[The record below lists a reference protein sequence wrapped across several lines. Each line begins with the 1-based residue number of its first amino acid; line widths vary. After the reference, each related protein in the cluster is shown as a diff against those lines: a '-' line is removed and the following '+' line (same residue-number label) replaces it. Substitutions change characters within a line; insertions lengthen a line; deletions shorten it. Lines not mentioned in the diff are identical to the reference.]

1 MSAHDAPSA
10 LARCDNC
17 GTVLQGGFCHV
28 CGQHAHNPLRSFA
41 HAAEEVF
48 ESFWHLDGRI
58 FRTLADLFVPGRVAV
73 NYLSGQRVRYLPPLR
88 VFIILSVL
96 TFFVGKLTLH
106 VDATGE
112 TPNAAIQR
120 DNVNFNLADGGKSE
134 LMTQAR
140 TVEEVLRLRE
150 EALQNIAKA
159 RREFDAGWFGEW
171 FGDTIGDFA
180 AEQVDERAR
189 ERMRALGAAPAQWT
203 ALDAAAGGRR
213 GSGSSTDAQ
222 ASTASA
228 AKTPVSEER
237 SWLSG
242 WLRERLIRLKRNVD
256 AVNKN
261 PDEFV
266 RLVLG
271 AVPSALFVL
280 VPVFALC
287 LKLLYLRSGRGYL
300 EHLVV
305 ALYSHAMMLLAL
317 LMCFVLVGLQSL
329 AATPAWLD
337 NALAIAAGL
346 GLTLAMPLYLLW
358 MQKRVYAQ
366 GWPTTLTKFA
376 LLGSLYSVL
385 LIFATIY
392 AVLAGLSS

>member
-1 MSAHDAPSA
+1 MSAHDAPST
-10 LARCDNC
+10 LARCENC

-41 HAAEEVF
+41 HAAEEVL

-58 FRTLADLFVPGRVAV
+58 FRTLADLFVPGRIA
-73 NYLSGQRVRYLPPLR
+73 NRYLGGQRVRYLPPLR

-106 VDATGE
+106 TEANDTVDAAQT
-112 TPNAAIQR
+112 QR
-120 DNVNFNLADGGKSE
+120 NNIKFDIGDDGKSDAIAS
-134 LMTQAR
+134 AR
-140 TVEEVLRLRE
+140 SADEVMRLRE
-150 EALQNIAKA
+150 DALANVDRMHRESDAKWLVSA
-159 RREFDAGWFGEW
+159 IGRFAEERIDQRAATRMRELGA
-171 FGDTIGDFA
+171 TP
-180 AEQVDERAR
+180 EQ
-189 ERMRALGAAPAQWT
+189 MRALERSTAQRQ
-203 ALDAAAGGRR
+203 AAA
-213 GSGSSTDAQ
+213 A
-222 ASTASA
+222 AAVASA
-228 AKTPVSEER
+228 AAPEPSLANAIDDDDGPD
-237 SWLSG
+237 WLQN
-242 WLRERLIRLKRNVD
+242 WLRERLIRTEANIQRIQR
-256 AVNKN
+256 N

-317 LMCFVLVGLQSL
+317 LICFVLVGLQSL
-329 AATPAWLD
+329 AATSAWLD

-346 GLTLAMPLYLLW
+346 GLTVAMPLYLLW

-366 GWPTTLTKFA
+366 GWPITLIKFA
-376 LLGSLYSVL
+376 LIGSLYTIL
-385 LIFATIY
+385 LTFATIY

>member
-10 LARCDNC
+10 LARCENC

-41 HAAEEVF
+41 HTAEEVF

-88 VFIILSVL
+88 IFIILSVL
-96 TFFVGKLTLH
+96 TFFVGKLSLH
-106 VDATGE
+106 TEANDTVDAAQT
-112 TPNAAIQR
+112 QR
-120 DNVNFNLADGGKSE
+120 NNIKFDIGDDGKSDAIAS
-134 LMTQAR
+134 AR
-140 TVEEVLRLRE
+140 SADEVLRLRE
-150 EALQNIAKA
+150 DALANVDRMHRESDAKWLVSA
-159 RREFDAGWFGEW
+159 IGRFAEERIDQRAATRMRELGA
-171 FGDTIGDFA
+171 TP
-180 AEQVDERAR
+180 EQ
-189 ERMRALGAAPAQWT
+189 MRALERSTAQRQAAV
-203 ALDAAAGGRR
+203 
-213 GSGSSTDAQ
+213 
-222 ASTASA
+222 ASA
-228 AKTPVSEER
+228 AAPEPSLANAIDDDDGPG
-237 SWLSG
+237 WLQD
-242 WLRERLIRLKRNVD
+242 WLRERLIRMEGNIERIQR
-256 AVNKN
+256 N

-271 AVPSALFVL
+271 AVPGALLIL

-287 LKLLYLRSGRGYL
+287 LKLLYLGSGRGYL

-305 ALYSHAMMLLAL
+305 ALYSHATMLLAL
-317 LMCFVLVGLQSL
+317 LLTFVLVGAQSL

-337 NALAIAAGL
+337 NGFAIAAGL
-346 GLTLAMPLYLLW
+346 VLTVAVPLYLLR

-366 GWPTTLTKFA
+366 GWPMTLTKFA
-376 LLGSLYSVL
+376 LIGSLYSVL

>member
-1 MSAHDAPSA
+1 MSAHDALSA

-28 CGQHAHNPLRSFA
+28 CGQHAHNPLRSLA

-58 FRTLADLFVPGRVAV
+58 FRTLADLFVPGRIA
-73 NYLSGQRVRYLPPLR
+73 NRYLGGQRVRYLPPLR

-112 TPNAAIQR
+112 TANTAPR
-120 DNVNFNLADGGKSE
+120 SDNVKFNLADGGKSE

-140 TVEEVLRLRE
+140 TVEDVLRLRE
-150 EALQNIAKA
+150 EALHNVANA
-159 RREFDAGWFGEW
+159 RREFEGGWFGNA
-171 FGDTIGDFA
+171 IGDFTT
-180 AEQVDERAR
+180 EQIDERAR
-189 ERMRALGAAPAQWT
+189 ERMRALEATPAQWA
-203 ALDAAAGGRR
+203 ALDAATGVER
-213 GSGSSTDAQ
+213 GSEP
-222 ASTASA
+222 STAAQSPTVGA
-228 AKTPVSEER
+228 AKTPRAAER
-237 SWLSG
+237 GWLSG
-242 WLRERLIRLKRNVD
+242 WLRERLIRFKRNIET
-256 AVNKN
+256 VNEN

-266 RLVLG
+266 PLVLG

-317 LMCFVLVGLQSL
+317 LFCFVLVGLQSL
-329 AATPAWLD
+329 AATPDWLD
-337 NALAIAAGL
+337 NAFAIAAGL
-346 GLTLAMPLYLLW
+346 GLTVAMPLYLLW

-366 GWPTTLTKFA
+366 GWPMTLIKFA

-385 LIFATIY
+385 LTFATIY

>member
-10 LARCDNC
+10 LARCENC

-58 FRTLADLFVPGRVAV
+58 FRTLADLFAPGRVAAR
-73 NYLSGQRVRYLPPLR
+73 YLAGQRVRYLPPLR
-88 VFIILSVL
+88 LFIILSVL

-106 VDATGE
+106 TEAADTVDEARAGK
-112 TPNAAIQR
+112 N
-120 DNVNFNLADGGKSE
+120 NVTFNIGDKGNSE
-134 LMTQAR
+134 LIASATR
-140 TVEEVLRLRE
+140 VEDVLRLRE
-150 EALQNIAKA
+150 DALANLDRTYRESDAKWLTAAISRFAEERIEQRAAA
-159 RREFDAGWFGEW
+159 RLRELDA
-171 FGDTIGDFA
+171 TP
-180 AEQVDERAR
+180 EQL
-189 ERMRALGAAPAQWT
+189 RALERGAALRRVAASSSATREGAPAN
-203 ALDAAAGGRR
+203 
-213 GSGSSTDAQ
+213 
-222 ASTASA
+222 ASDSPAWL
-228 AKTPVSEER
+228 ER
-237 SWLSG
+237 WMHARLTRMEG
-242 WLRERLIRLKRNVD
+242 NIERIQRT
-256 AVNKN
+256 

-287 LKLLYLRSGRGYL
+287 LKLLYLGSGRGYL

-305 ALYSHAMMLLAL
+305 ALYSHAMLLLAL
-317 LMCFVLVGLQSL
+317 LLAFVLVGLQSL
-329 AATPAWLD
+329 QITPAWLD
-337 NALAIAAGL
+337 NAFAIAIGL
-346 GLTLAMPLYLLW
+346 GLSLAMPLYLLR

-366 GWPTTLTKFA
+366 GWPMTLIKFA
-376 LLGSLYSVL
+376 LIGSLYTIL
-385 LIFATIY
+385 LTFATIY

>member
-58 FRTLADLFVPGRVAV
+58 FRTLADLFVPGRVAI

-88 VFIILSVL
+88 LFLILSVL

-106 VDATGE
+106 VDANGE
-112 TPNAAIQR
+112 TPNPTAR
-120 DNVNFNLADGGKSE
+120 RGNVNFDLSDGGKSE
-134 LMTQAR
+134 LMAQAR

-150 EALQNIAKA
+150 EALHNIAKA
-159 RREFDAGWFGEW
+159 RREFDAGWL
-171 FGDTIGDFA
+171 GDTIGDFA
-180 AEQVDERAR
+180 TEQVDERAR
-189 ERMRALGAAPAQWT
+189 ERMRALGAAPARWK

-213 GSGSSTDAQ
+213 GSGGSTDAQ
-222 ASTASA
+222 ASIASA
-228 AKTPVSEER
+228 AETPATEER
-237 SWLSG
+237 SWLSR

-305 ALYSHAMMLLAL
+305 ALYSHAMLLLAL
-317 LMCFVLVGLQSL
+317 LLTFVLVGLQSWE
-329 AATPAWLD
+329 ATPPWLD
-337 NALAIAAGL
+337 NAFAIAAGL
-346 GLTLAMPLYLLW
+346 GLTVAMPLYLLR

-366 GWPTTLTKFA
+366 GWPMTLVKFVPI
-376 LLGSLYSVL
+376 GSVYSVL
-385 LIFATIY
+385 LFFATIY

>member
-106 VDATGE
+106 VDADVAQSD
-112 TPNAAIQR
+112 TPR
-120 DNVNFNLADGGKSE
+120 RGNVNVDLGDGGKSE
-134 LMTQAR
+134 AMRDAR
-140 TVEEVLRLRE
+140 SVQDVLRLRE
-150 EALQNIAKA
+150 EALRKVEEARLDSDAKWLMA
-159 RREFDAGWFGEW
+159 AV
-171 FGDTIGDFA
+171 GDFA
-180 AEQVDERAR
+180 EEQIDERAR
-189 ERMRALGAAPAQWT
+189 IRMRELGATPAQL
-203 ALDAAAGGRR
+203 ADFDARVVPRTGVDANASAGGK
-213 GSGSSTDAQ
+213 
-222 ASTASA
+222 A
-228 AKTPVSEER
+228 ATP
-237 SWLSG
+237 G
-242 WLRERLIRLKRNVD
+242 GAALREQGWFQRWFRERIVRLKRNVD
-256 AVNKN
+256 LVNEH

-266 RLVLG
+266 PLVLG
-271 AVPSALFVL
+271 ALPGALFVL
-280 VPVFALC
+280 VPLFALC
-287 LKLLYLRSGRGYL
+287 LKALYLGSGRGYL

-305 ALYSHAMMLLAL
+305 ALYSQSMLLLAL
-317 LMCFVLVGLQSL
+317 LLTFVLVGLQSWE
-329 AATPAWLD
+329 ATPAWLD
-337 NALAIAAGL
+337 NAFAIAAGL
-346 GLTLAMPLYLLW
+346 GLTVVMPLYLLW
-358 MQKRVYAQ
+358 MQKRVYGQ
-366 GWPTTLTKFA
+366 GWPMTLAKFVLIGSVYSI
-376 LLGSLYSVL
+376 LLT
-385 LIFATIY
+385 FATIY

>member
-10 LARCDNC
+10 FARCDNC

-58 FRTLADLFVPGRVAV
+58 FRTLADLFVPGRIA
-73 NYLSGQRVRYLPPLR
+73 NRYLGGQRVRYLPPLR

-112 TPNAAIQR
+112 SPNAAVQT
-120 DNVNFNLADGGKSE
+120 DNVNFDLADGGKSE

-150 EALQNIAKA
+150 EALHNVAKA
-159 RREFDAGWFGEW
+159 RRELDAGWFGKW

-189 ERMRALGAAPAQWT
+189 ERMRALGATPAQWT
-203 ALDAAAGGRR
+203 GLDAAAGGRR
-213 GSGSSTDAQ
+213 GSGGSIDAK
-222 ASTASA
+222 ASNASA
-228 AKTPVSEER
+228 AKTPASEER

-242 WLRERLIRLKRNVD
+242 WLRERLIRLKRNVE
-256 AVNKN
+256 AVNRN

-317 LMCFVLVGLQSL
+317 LMCFALVGLQSL
-329 AATPAWLD
+329 AVTSAWLD
-337 NALAIAAGL
+337 NAFAIAAGL
-346 GLTLAMPLYLLW
+346 GLTVAMPLYLLW

-366 GWPTTLTKFA
+366 GWPMTLIKFV

-385 LIFATIY
+385 LTFATIY

>member
-1 MSAHDAPSA
+1 MSAHDTPSA
-10 LARCDNC
+10 LARCENC

-96 TFFVGKLTLH
+96 TFFVGKLSLH
-106 VDATGE
+106 TEANDTVDAAQT
-112 TPNAAIQR
+112 QR
-120 DNVNFNLADGGKSE
+120 NNIKFDIGDDGKSDAIAS
-134 LMTQAR
+134 AR
-140 TVEEVLRLRE
+140 SADEVLRLRE
-150 EALQNIAKA
+150 DALANVDRMHRESDAKWLVSA
-159 RREFDAGWFGEW
+159 IGRFAEERIDQRAATRMRELGA
-171 FGDTIGDFA
+171 TP
-180 AEQVDERAR
+180 EQ
-189 ERMRALGAAPAQWT
+189 MRALERSTAQRQAAV
-203 ALDAAAGGRR
+203 
-213 GSGSSTDAQ
+213 
-222 ASTASA
+222 ASA
-228 AKTPVSEER
+228 AAPEPSLANAIDDDDGPG
-237 SWLSG
+237 WLQD
-242 WLRERLIRLKRNVD
+242 WLRERLIRMEGNIERIQR
-256 AVNKN
+256 N

-271 AVPSALFVL
+271 AVPGALLVL

-287 LKLLYLRSGRGYL
+287 LKLLYLGSGRGYL

-305 ALYSHAMMLLAL
+305 ALYSHATMLLAL
-317 LMCFVLVGLQSL
+317 LLTFVLVGAQSL

-337 NALAIAAGL
+337 NGFAIAAGL
-346 GLTLAMPLYLLW
+346 VLTVAVPLYLLR

-366 GWPTTLTKFA
+366 GWPMTLAKFA
-376 LLGSLYSVL
+376 LIGSLYSVL